1 MSCPNF
7 ETQENFK
14 LFLWDFERPTDEEL
28 NKHILETDENK
39 YILET
44 DEDVTD
50 VSDIT
55 ESMRDKYA
63 ERMYEW
69 DYRDIIDNFSET
81 VNDILHTLKRELQFF
96 EITLKDGYY
105 CGLQF
110 YVEETGYL
118 KDYIC
123 TDNIEENVTNEDTR
137 YYYDMCK
144 SEFLRKYYSEINFIN
159 KKLLPKLAKFFMF
172 EEDYGR
178 GIVSN
183 GEAVYCKVEN
193 TNRAKLIRALKEVA

>member
-28 NKHILETDENK
+28 NK

-44 DEDVTD
+44 DEDVTN

-63 ERMYEW
+63 ENMYNWECS
-69 DYRDIIDNFSET
+69 DIVDNFSET

-96 EITLKDGYY
+96 EVTLKDGYY

-110 YVEETGYL
+110 YVEETGNMR
-118 KDYIC
+118 YIDVEDV
-123 TDNIEENVTNEDTR
+123 DNEETR

-144 SEFLRKYYSEINFIN
+144 SEFLRKYNSEINFIN
-159 KKLLPKLAKFFMF
+159 KKLLPKLAKFFSF
-172 EEDYGR
+172 EEYYCR
-178 GIVSN
+178 GIFSN

>member
-14 LFLWDFERPTDEEL
+14 LFLWNFERPTDEEL
-28 NKHILETDENK
+28 NKYILETDGNK

-44 DEDVTD
+44 DEDVTN

-63 ERMYEW
+63 ESMYNWECS
-69 DYRDIIDNFSET
+69 DIIDNFSET

-96 EITLKDGYY
+96 KITLKDGYY

-110 YVEETGYL
+110 YVEEIGNMR
-118 KDYIC
+118 YIDVEDV
-123 TDNIEENVTNEDTR
+123 DNEETR

-159 KKLLPKLAKFFMF
+159 KKLLPKLAKFFGF
-172 EEDYGR
+172 EEYYCG
-178 GIVSN
+178 GIFSN
-183 GEAVYCKVEN
+183 GEALYYKVEN
-193 TNRAKLIRALKEVA
+193 TNRAKVLRAVKEVA

>member
-28 NKHILETDENK
+28 NKHILETYD
-39 YILET
+39 
-44 DEDVTD
+44 DVTN

-55 ESMRDKYA
+55 ESMRDEYA
-63 ERMYEW
+63 ELMYNWECS
-69 DYRDIIDNFSET
+69 DIIDNFSET

-110 YVEETGYL
+110 YVEETGNMR
-118 KDYIC
+118 YIDVEDV
-123 TDNIEENVTNEDTR
+123 DNEETR

-144 SEFLRKYYSEINFIN
+144 SEFLRKYNSEINFIN
-159 KKLLPKLAKFFMF
+159 KKLMPKLAKFFGF
-172 EEDYGR
+172 EEYYCG
-178 GIVSN
+178 GIFSN
-183 GEAVYCKVEN
+183 GEALYYKVEN

>member
-14 LFLWDFERPTDEEL
+14 LFLWDFERPNDEVL
-28 NKHILETDENK
+28 NENILETNDE
-39 YILET
+39 
-44 DEDVTD
+44 VT
-50 VSDIT
+50 SIEDIT
-55 ESMRDKYA
+55 ESMRDEYA
-63 ERMYEW
+63 ESMYNWECS
-69 DYRDIIDNFSET
+69 DIIDNFSET

-110 YVEETGYL
+110 YVEETGNMR
-118 KDYIC
+118 YI
-123 TDNIEENVTNEDTR
+123 DVENVDNEETR

-144 SEFLRKYYSEINFIN
+144 SEFLRKYNSEINFIN
-159 KKLLPKLAKFFMF
+159 KKLLPKLAKFFSF
-172 EEDYGR
+172 EEYYCG
-178 GIVSN
+178 GVFSN
-183 GEAVYCKVEN
+183 GEALYYKVEN

>member
-14 LFLWDFERPTDEEL
+14 LFLWNFERPSDEEL
-28 NKHILETDENK
+28 NKYILETDENK

-44 DEDVTD
+44 DEDVTN

-55 ESMRDKYA
+55 ENMRDKYA
-63 ERMYEW
+63 ENMYNW
-69 DYRDIIDNFSET
+69 DCRDIIDNFSET
-81 VNDILHTLKRELQFF
+81 VNNILHTLKRELNFF
-96 EITLKDGYY
+96 EVTLKDGYY

-110 YVEETGYL
+110 YVEEIGNMR
-118 KDYIC
+118 YIDVEDV
-123 TDNIEENVTNEDTR
+123 DNEETR

-144 SEFLRKYYSEINFIN
+144 SEFLRKYNSEINFIN
-159 KKLLPKLAKFFMF
+159 KKLMPKLAKFFSF
-172 EEDYGR
+172 EEYYCG
-178 GIVSN
+178 GMFSN
-183 GEAVYCKVEN
+183 GEALYYKVEN